1 MSPGPGALDR
11 ICRTYKDCSPNQVVG
26 YVDLKE
32 DKGNEK
38 RTNID
43 KSRVKGKRSYL
54 EAFCFCP
61 YFWWHGFPAI
71 WMQFFWAARRN
82 GC

>member
-43 KSRVKGKRSYL
+43 KSRIKTAKSYL
-54 EAFCFCP
+54 VAFCVCHCFV
-61 YFWWHGFPAI
+61 WHRFPA
-71 WMQFFWAARRN
+71 MRVRFLGPDR
-82 GC
+82 